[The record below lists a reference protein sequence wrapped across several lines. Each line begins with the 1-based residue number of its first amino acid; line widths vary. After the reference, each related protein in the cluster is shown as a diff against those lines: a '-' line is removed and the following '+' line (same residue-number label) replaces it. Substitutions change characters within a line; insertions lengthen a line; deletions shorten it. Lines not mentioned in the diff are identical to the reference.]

1 MITVKTPTPLLKTLG
16 MCDYAQTHQ
25 AMLAHVSTQKPC
37 AIWLLEHH
45 PVYTKGTRSEQDHFL
60 YPNDIPIIPT
70 DRGGQVTYHGPGQM
84 IVYPLLH
91 LPTWSISPQGLV
103 NLLEE
108 TTVQALQRFGIEG
121 YGNHLAR
128 GVYIEDKKIASI
140 GLKIKHDYSYH
151 GIAININMDLGPFS
165 DIVPCGDPNLT
176 MTQLSN
182 HTSQYDEF
190 SDVWIK
196 LFVEKLCLKRYNTNI
211 NH

>member
-128 GVYIEDKKIASI
+128 GVYIQDKKIASI

>member
-45 PVYTKGTRSEQDHFL
+45 PVYTKGTRSEPDHFL

-128 GVYIEDKKIASI
+128 GVYIQDKKIASI